1 MVQRFERHAEA
12 AGRLCR
18 RQVAIGVQVVQLEGK
33 GRLVGENARG
43 VVVQTQAAL
52 GGLRHKAAVPV
63 RDQPMQ
69 GGDGIVFV
77 GNGNDFRALQKGARL
92 PCIRATGEQ
101 RRHHLV
107 RGDGA
112 ACRCGLFFRR
122 TARALYIPCL
132 CGFFFGSPFRALY
145 IPCRC
150 GFFFGSPFPFAHIP
164 RRAHAGAVR
173 KIQPRRA

>member
-1 MVQRFERHAEA
+1 
-12 AGRLCR
+12 
-18 RQVAIGVQVVQLEGK
+18 
-33 GRLVGENARG
+33 
-43 VVVQTQAAL
+43 
-52 GGLRHKAAVPV
+52 
-63 RDQPMQ
+63 MQ
-69 GGDGIVFV
+69 GGDGIVFI

-112 ACRCGLFFRR
+112 ACRCGSFCRR
-122 TARALYIPCL
+122 
-132 CGFFFGSPFRALY
+132 PFRALY
-145 IPCRC
+145 IPCRCGSFCRRPFRALYILCRC

-173 KIQPRRA
+173 KIQPRRAQALLVDCFGEEGEAALFRRHAQHRVGGADGRHGRKAQKAAARHLRDALMKAVFQV

>member
-1 MVQRFERHAEA
+1 M
-12 AGRLCR
+12 
-18 RQVAIGVQVVQLEGK
+18 QVVQLEGK

-77 GNGNDFRALQKGARL
+77 GNGNDFRPLQKGARL

-112 ACRCGLFFRR
+112 ACRCGSFCRR
-122 TARALYIPCL
+122 PCRALH
-132 CGFFFGSPFRALY
+132 